1 MRYSALA
8 VEVSCCHSWCSS
20 NESSFFVDAILEF
33 YRFCSSACRNMFQKI
48 VSDIDS
54 IESEMLEQ
62 CPEIRKMLDQYR
74 NKNGKLAGMEIETAF
89 SKGFRLGAPFMIDVF
104 GGKE

>member
-1 MRYSALA
+1 
-8 VEVSCCHSWCSS
+8 
-20 NESSFFVDAILEF
+20 
-33 YRFCSSACRNMFQKI
+33 MFQKI

-74 NKNGKLAGMEIETAF
+74 NKNRKLAGMEIETAF